1 MTEARTPIRIL
12 TISGSLRSASSN
24 SRLLRAAVALAPD
37 GVELV
42 AYARIASLPYF
53 SPDLDRDPLPA
64 AVAELRAAVRDARA
78 VIISSPEY
86 AHGVPGV
93 LKNALDWLVSGFEV
107 PGRPFALWN
116 PSPSSK
122 FAQPSLA
129 ETLRT
134 MSAAL
139 VDEACIAVP
148 LAGRDLDEA
157 RIASTPDIAGP
168 MRAALELLAERART
182 TRPTMELLAAG

>member
-1 MTEARTPIRIL
+1 MSEAPIPIRIL
-12 TISGSLRSASSN
+12 TVSGSLRSASSN
-24 SRLLRAAVALAPD
+24 SRLLRAAVALAPA
-37 GVELV
+37 GVQLV
-42 AYARIASLPYF
+42 AYDGLASLPFF

-64 AVAELRAAVRDARA
+64 PVAELRAAVRDARA

-107 PGRPFALWN
+107 PGRPFTLWN
-116 PSPSSK
+116 PSPSSR

-139 VDEACIAVP
+139 VDEACITVP
-148 LAGRDLDEA
+148 LAGRDLDEPG
-157 RIASTPDIAGP
+157 IVSTPDIAGP
-168 MRAALELLAERART
+168 MRAALELLAEKARA
-182 TRPTMELLAAG
+182 TRPTMDLLAAG